1 VISPISLK
9 QENGSGVFSPGY
21 PIDFNGETV
30 LAYGL
35 QKNYIIYPEL
45 NGNGCL
51 VKGPGFE
58 DRGYKL
64 LGMKKIIKMRQ
75 MSDNQKG
82 IIRKVSGTG
91 DMGRRIREM
100 GLVKDTPI
108 QIQGRAPLKDP
119 VAVKIRDYVLTLRN
133 NEANS
138 ILVEVDLPEQD

>member
-1 VISPISLK
+1 
-9 QENGSGVFSPGY
+9 
-21 PIDFNGETV
+21 
-30 LAYGL
+30 
-35 QKNYIIYPEL
+35 
-45 NGNGCL
+45 
-51 VKGPGFE
+51 
-58 DRGYKL
+58 
-64 LGMKKIIKMRQ
+64 

-133 NEANS
+133 NEAGN
-138 ILVEVDLPEQD
+138 ILVEVDVPEQD